1 MLNTP
6 PPASADDTTLNSP
19 VYNSPPRP
27 SAPTKKGRKSP
38 GQNVAAFP
46 RESYRTPQNNTLPV
60 FPETGESF
68 QTPHGPPKRKTYDE
82 SSPTKALSFGSERR
96 GPVRARIVDSPP
108 QPVARNHRGKKTSMS
123 TKRQLNE
130 YNFEDKDDAA
140 VPVETEEQRKRK
152 RQERFQKQQ
161 SAKQQWL
168 SNLQKF
174 TKGGASIINANG
186 KTVYGLIDKHGNER
200 IYKYK
205 KSFEKAVMR
214 QNGGISF
221 LQDLQDQF
229 NSAFR
234 ITPTPTPKNV
244 KPPAR
249 QYPVSAPASPIPP
262 APITQY
268 TAKHMASAL
277 PTPPVRAP
285 KRKPRCPDRLPC
297 KTPVGDRT
305 NVPSV
310 TPPAPKTP
318 SKHYKLN
325 KKGFPELIYE
335 HYIPNTKRKRFLLN
349 RTHPSKVFDQL
360 LDKSADRFVKDI
372 IGFPGK
378 TLDRST
384 GRFSIV

>member
-1 MLNTP
+1 MLNS
-6 PPASADDTTLNSP
+6 PPATADDTNLNSP

-27 SAPTKKGRKSP
+27 SAPKKARKSP
-38 GQNVAAFP
+38 GQSVAAFP

-60 FPETGESF
+60 FSETDESF
-68 QTPHGPPKRKTYDE
+68 QTPHGPPKRKKYNE
-82 SSPTKALSFGSERR
+82 SSPTKALSYSSERR

-108 QPVARNHRGKKTSMS
+108 QPVARNRRGKKTSMS
-123 TKRQLNE
+123 TKRQLN
-130 YNFEDKDDAA
+130 FEDEDDAA
-140 VPVETEEQRKRK
+140 VPVETEEQRKR
-152 RQERFQKQQ
+152 RQVRFQKQQ
-161 SAKQQWL
+161 AAKQQWL

-174 TKGGASIINANG
+174 TRGGASIINANG
-186 KTVYGLIDKHGNER
+186 KTVYGLLDKHGNER

-249 QYPVSAPASPIPP
+249 QYPVSAPASPISP
-262 APITQY
+262 APVAQD
-268 TAKHMASAL
+268 TAKYMARAL

-310 TPPAPKTP
+310 TPSAPKTP
-318 SKHYKLN
+318 PKQYKLN

-335 HYIPNTKRKRFLLN
+335 YYIPNTKRKRFLLN

-384 GRFSIV
+384 GRFSIVTL

>member
-6 PPASADDTTLNSP
+6 PPASADNTPTLNSP

-46 RESYRTPQNNTLPV
+46 RESYHTPQNNTLPV
-60 FPETGESF
+60 SF
-68 QTPHGPPKRKTYDE
+68 QTPPGPPKRKKYDE
-82 SSPTKALSFGSERR
+82 SSPTKALPFSSERR
-96 GPVRARIVDSPP
+96 GPVRATIVDSPP
-108 QPVARNHRGKKTSMS
+108 QPVARNRRGQKTNMS
-123 TKRQLNE
+123 TKRQLNDE
-130 YNFEDKDDAA
+130 YNFEDDAA
-140 VPVETEEQRKRK
+140 VPVETEEQRKR
-152 RQERFQKQQ
+152 RRERFQKHQF
-161 SAKQQWL
+161 AKQQWS

-174 TKGGASIINANG
+174 TRGGASIINANG
-186 KTVYGLIDKHGNER
+186 KTVYGLLDKHGNER

-234 ITPTPTPKNV
+234 ITPTPTPTPKNV

-249 QYPVSAPASPIPP
+249 QYPVSAPASSISP
-262 APITQY
+262 APITQD
-268 TAKHMASAL
+268 TAKYMVRAL

-297 KTPVGDRT
+297 KTPVGNRT

-310 TPPAPKTP
+310 TPSAPKTP
-318 SKHYKLN
+318 SKQYKIN

-360 LDKSADRFVKDI
+360 LDKSVDRFVKDI

-384 GRFSIV
+384 GRFSIL

>member
-6 PPASADDTTLNSP
+6 PPAYVDNTPTPNSP

-46 RESYRTPQNNTLPV
+46 SESYHTPQNNALPV
-60 FPETGESF
+60 FPQTDESF
-68 QTPHGPPKRKTYDE
+68 QTPQGPPKRKKYDE
-82 SSPTKALSFGSERR
+82 SSPTKALPFGSERR
-96 GPVRARIVDSPP
+96 GPVRATIVDSPP
-108 QPVARNHRGKKTSMS
+108 QPVARNRRGQKTSMS
-123 TKRQLNE
+123 TKRQLNDG
-130 YNFEDKDDAA
+130 YNFEYEDDAA
-140 VPVETEEQRKRK
+140 VPVETEEQRKR
-152 RQERFQKQQ
+152 RRERFQKHQV
-161 SAKQQWL
+161 AKKQWL

-174 TKGGASIINANG
+174 TRGGASIINDNG
-186 KTVYGLIDKHGNER
+186 KTVYGLLDKHGNER

-234 ITPTPTPKNV
+234 ITPPPTPKNV

-249 QYPVSAPASPIPP
+249 QYPVSAPASSP
-262 APITQY
+262 APITQDN
-268 TAKHMASAL
+268 AKHMARAL
-277 PTPPVRAP
+277 PTPPVLAP
-285 KRKPRCPDRLPC
+285 KRKPRCPDTLPR
-297 KTPVGDRT
+297 KTTVGNRT

-310 TPPAPKTP
+310 TPSAPKTP
-318 SKHYKLN
+318 SKQYKLN

-372 IGFPGK
+372 VGFPGK

-384 GRFSIV
+384 GRFSIL